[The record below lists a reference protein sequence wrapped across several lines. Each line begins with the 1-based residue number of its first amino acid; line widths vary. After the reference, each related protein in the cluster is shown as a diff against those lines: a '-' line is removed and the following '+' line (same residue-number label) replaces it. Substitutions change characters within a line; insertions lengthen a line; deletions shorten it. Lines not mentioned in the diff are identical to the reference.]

1 MSSWLSI
8 FSSISAVIFLCPAG
22 SGWIFDM
29 LCDFFSIKSMIISIM
44 ILTAQW
50 YFFVKTI
57 AILCYFCSTYAYSC
71 CLYSIYAYNSLW
83 FLLYLFLY
91 IKYSNIWKI
100 TNIFVKQYKK
110 SKRACPDLEPL
121 EFCRPDW
128 PAGLAFL
135 TGPNR
140 LVEILDLTGKKP
152 VSSNTELNWR
162 ETGSF
167 NISKRVFHKFWSH
180 FNFFFLSLPY
190 SIV

>member
-1 MSSWLSI
+1 MLFFRQNNRYSML
-8 FSSISAVIFLCPAG
+8 FLLYLYIFLL
-22 SGWIFDM
+22 FVFY
-29 LCDFFSIKSMIISIM
+29 LC
-44 ILTAQW
+44 
-50 YFFVKTI
+50 
-57 AILCYFCSTYAYSC
+57 
-71 CLYSIYAYNSLW
+71 YNSLW

-110 SKRACPDLEPL
+110 SKRACPDLESL

-140 LVEILDLTGKKP
+140 PVEILDLTGKKP